1 MRTTIIAALLLFVAL
16 PASAQERKPAKI
28 FADIAPYVVLIA
40 GNTADIVTTG
50 QCFNRP
56 GCHEGNGLTET
67 NRIGGLAAS
76 KACAVIAEAMAMHL
90 LAVHGHPRIGKAIG
104 YGVGALTFGLAVHN
118 NGVAR

>member
-1 MRTTIIAALLLFVAL
+1 MRTVIIAALLFVAL
-16 PASAQERKPAKI
+16 PASAQERKPAAT
-28 FADIAPYVVLIA
+28 FADLAPYVVLIA

-50 QCFNRP
+50 QCFQRP
-56 GCHEGNGLTET
+56 GCHEGNGVTAT
-67 NRIGGLAAS
+67 NQIGALAAS
-76 KACAVIAEAMAMHL
+76 KACAVFAEAFTMHL

>member
-1 MRTTIIAALLLFVAL
+1 MRTMIIAALLLVAL
-16 PASAQERKPAKI
+16 PASAQERKTANL
-28 FADIAPYVVLIA
+28 FADLAPYVVLIA

-50 QCFNRP
+50 QCFQRP
-56 GCHEGNGLTET
+56 GCHEGNWLTET
-67 NRIGGLAAS
+67 NQIRGLAAS

-104 YGVGALTFGLAVHN
+104 YGVGALTLGLAVRN